1 MPKMKFGYMLD
12 FRNPESS
19 HIDFGTFY
27 SAMFQQVEFLEKAGF
42 DSLWV
47 TEHHFVD
54 DGYLSSVMPMLAAI
68 AARTT
73 RIALGTYVLL
83 APFYHPLR
91 LAEDAAMI
99 DVISN
104 GRLRLGIG
112 MGYRDEEFDGLQ
124 VSKKH
129 RLSRT
134 LETIEIMRRAW
145 TGERFSFEGQHFQ
158 FHDVRVL
165 PRPKSR
171 PHPEL
176 LWGGM
181 TTKAIQR
188 GARLGLSF
196 ACNLGRHQV
205 EIYREELRR
214 LGKDPDA
221 FSIVNSRIVYLADSA
236 EQAWADIEPAAMYQA
251 ALYGK
256 WLSAANP
263 GQRWI
268 HPDANQ
274 LKQSSII
281 GPPETVKDRLAEVIA
296 TSGATEIIL
305 ITQLP
310 GLAPDKAMRSLER
323 FASEVLPAL
332 SS

>member
-1 MPKMKFGYMLD
+1 MKFGYMLD
-12 FRNPESS
+12 FRNPGFSNL
-19 HIDFGTFY
+19 DFASFY
-27 SAMFQQVEFLEKAGF
+27 AAMFRQVDFLERAGF
-42 DSLWV
+42 DSLWL

-54 DGYLSSVMPMLAAI
+54 DGYLSALMPMLAAI
-68 AARTT
+68 AARTS
-73 RIALGTYVLL
+73 RITLGTYVLL

-99 DVISN
+99 DVLSG

-112 MGYRDEEFDGLQ
+112 TGYREEEFDALQ
-124 VSKKH
+124 VPKKY

-134 LETIEIMRRAW
+134 LETIEILRRAW
-145 TGERFSFEGQHFQ
+145 TGERFSFAGKHFQ

-165 PRPKSR
+165 PRPTSR

-181 TTKAIQR
+181 TETAIKR
-188 GARLGLSF
+188 GAELGLSF

-205 EIYREELRR
+205 EIYRSELRR
-214 LGKDPDA
+214 LGKDPAA
-221 FSIVNSRIVYLADSA
+221 FSIVGSRIIYIADST
-236 EQAWADIEPAAMYQA
+236 EQAWADIEAAAMYQA
-251 ALYGK
+251 ALYGE

-268 HPDANQ
+268 QPDANQ
-274 LKQSSII
+274 LRNSAIL
-281 GPPETVKDRLAEVIA
+281 GPPAVVRDRLAEVIA
-296 TSGATEIIL
+296 TGGATELIL

-310 GLAPDKAMRSLER
+310 GLAPEKAMRSLER
-323 FASEVLPAL
+323 FADEVLPHL
-332 SS
+332 SR